1 MEQVCDKQKDFHS
14 VVVSK
19 KFSLSEEEEGRKKE
33 KLEAEEGDVF
43 LFLSLSFFKGEGQV
57 CVSLNSLSLC
67 VFSLKCVV
75 SRVR

>member
-1 MEQVCDKQKDFHS
+1 M
-14 VVVSK
+14 VSK

-33 KLEAEEGDVF
+33 KFEAEEGDVF

-67 VFSLKCVV
+67 VLSQVCGVAGALV
-75 SRVR
+75 SGNRAVDG